1 MKQATWKIADRLNV
15 SWHRMSI
22 DHARFLTNDRIKIVG
37 LFIDG
42 CVNPMV
48 RLHNA
53 VYESIQLT
61 IGEPED

>member
-15 SWHRMSI
+15 SWNRMSI
-22 DHARFLTNDRIKIVG
+22 DHARFSTNDRIKIVG

-42 CVNPMV
+42 CVNSMV

-53 VYESIQLT
+53 IYESIQLT
-61 IGEPED
+61 IGRPED

>member
-22 DHARFLTNDRIKIVG
+22 DHARFSTNDRIKIVG
-37 LFIDG
+37 LFDG

-53 VYESIQLT
+53 VYENIQLT
-61 IGEPED
+61 IGKLED